1 MSTSET
7 YRIEYDNSALGSEA
21 AAYIFFT
28 VGLVFI
34 AFLSRSDIIT
44 SIAWISLALMTAYVA
59 VKALLKLIFQ
69 VRKAIVIISPKGIKD
84 ARLGS
89 DFIPWDDI
97 EKIDVPAP
105 RRSLGKMLGIILLG
119 FCLLVVAIILSE
131 GGVIPVEAL
140 DWSRPDHHVWL
151 LLAPGRRI
159 MGQLR
164 SSKHLVRQ
172 VTGDMQHVCI
182 AVSDLAYQKLELLEL
197 IVKFHARYKKA
208 EKTEVVA

>member
-21 AAYIFFT
+21 AAHIFFT
-28 VGLVFI
+28 VLLVFI
-34 AFLSRSDIIT
+34 AFLTRGHIIT

-69 VRKAIVIISPKGIKD
+69 ARKAILIISPKGIKD
-84 ARLGS
+84 ARLSS
-89 DFIPWDDI
+89 DFVPWDDI
-97 EKIDVPAP
+97 EKIDVPTP

-119 FCLLVVAIILSE
+119 FFLLVVTIILSE
-131 GGVIPVEAL
+131 SAVIPIEAF

-151 LLAPGRRI
+151 LLAPGHRI
-159 MGQLR
+159 TGQLR

-172 VTGDMQHVCI
+172 VTGNMQHVCI
-182 AVSDLAYQKLELLEL
+182 AVSDLTYQKPELLKL
-197 IVKFHARYKKA
+197 MVKFHARYKKA
-208 EKTEVVA
+208 